1 MVKRMSKLQILVV
14 DDEWNMR
21 NLLRIYL
28 IKEGFEVKEA
38 SSGTEALAMID
49 KQEFDLVL
57 LDVMMPDTDGWQVL
71 KAIRTKSNVAVLMLT
86 ARSETKDK
94 VYGLRIGA
102 DDYLTK
108 PFEPEELIARVFSL
122 IRRSGITQSSV
133 EQEQML
139 DFPDFRIMPDAREI
153 YIHDQSVDFTPKEFD
168 LMVALAKNQNRVY
181 SREDLVNLIW
191 GYDYDGDY
199 RSVDTHVKN
208 IREKLQR
215 AGLAYNPIQTVWGV
229 GYKFNADGADHAKK

>member
-1 MVKRMSKLQILVV
+1 MVNRMSKLQILVV

-28 IKEGFEVKEA
+28 IKEGFEIKEA
-38 SSGTEALAMID
+38 SNGMEALAMID
-49 KQEFDLVL
+49 KHEFDLVL
-57 LDVMMPDTDGWQVL
+57 LDVMMPDMDGWQVL
-71 KAIRTKSNVAVLMLT
+71 KAIRAKSNVAVLMLT

-94 VYGLRIGA
+94 VYGLGIGA

-122 IRRSGITQSSV
+122 IRRSVITQSSV
-133 EQEQML
+133 VQEQTL
-139 DFPDFRIMPDAREI
+139 DFSDFRIMPDAREI

-168 LMVALAKNQNRVY
+168 LIVTLAGNQHRVY

>member
-1 MVKRMSKLQILVV
+1 MSKLQILVV

-38 SSGTEALAMID
+38 SSGMEALTMID
-49 KQEFDLVL
+49 KHEFDLVL
-57 LDVMMPDTDGWQVL
+57 LDVMMPDMDGWQVL
-71 KAIRTKSNVAVLMLT
+71 KAIRAKDNVAVLMLT

-94 VYGLRIGA
+94 VYGLGIGA

-122 IRRSGITQSSV
+122 IRRSVITHSSV
-133 EQEQML
+133 AQEQTL

-168 LMVALAKNQNRVY
+168 LIVALAGNQHRVY

-229 GYKFNADGADHAKK
+229 GYKFNADGAGHVKK

>member
-1 MVKRMSKLQILVV
+1 MVSRMSKLQILVV

-28 IKEGFEVKEA
+28 MKEGFEVKEA
-38 SSGTEALAMID
+38 SSGMEALTMID
-49 KQEFDLVL
+49 QHEFDLVL
-57 LDVMMPDTDGWQVL
+57 LDVMMPDMDGWQVL
-71 KAIRTKSNVAVLMLT
+71 KVIRAKSNVGVLMLT

-94 VYGLRIGA
+94 VYGLGMGA

-122 IRRSGITQSSV
+122 IRRSVITQSSV
-133 EQEQML
+133 AQEQTL
-139 DFPDFRIMPDAREI
+139 DFPDFRILPDAREI

-168 LMVALAKNQNRVY
+168 LMVVLAGNQHRVY

-215 AGLAYNPIQTVWGV
+215 AGLVYNPIQTVWGV
-229 GYKFNADGADHAKK
+229 GYKFNADGANHAEK

>member
-1 MVKRMSKLQILVV
+1 MSKLQILVV

-28 IKEGFEVKEA
+28 MKEGFEVKEA
-38 SSGTEALAMID
+38 SSGMEALTMID
-49 KQEFDLVL
+49 QHEFDLVL
-57 LDVMMPDTDGWQVL
+57 LDVMMPDMDGWQVL
-71 KAIRTKSNVAVLMLT
+71 KVIRAKSNVGVLMLT

-94 VYGLRIGA
+94 VYGLGMGA

-122 IRRSGITQSSV
+122 IRRSVITQSSV
-133 EQEQML
+133 AQEQTL
-139 DFPDFRIMPDAREI
+139 DFPDFRILPDAREI

-168 LMVALAKNQNRVY
+168 LMVVLAGNQHRVY

-215 AGLAYNPIQTVWGV
+215 AGLVYNPIQTVWGV
-229 GYKFNADGADHAKK
+229 GYKFNADGANHAKK

>member
-1 MVKRMSKLQILVV
+1 MVRLMSKLQVLVV

-28 IKEGFEVKEA
+28 TKEGFEVKEA
-38 SSGTEALAMID
+38 SSGHEALSMIE
-49 KQEFDLVL
+49 KHTVDLVV
-57 LDVMMPDTDGWQVL
+57 LDVMMPDMDGWQVC
-71 KAIRTKSNVAVLMLT
+71 KEIRKQDNVAILMLT

-94 VYGLRIGA
+94 VYGLGIGA

-122 IRRSGITQSSV
+122 IRRSVIAQSSAQ
-133 EQEQML
+133 QEQVM
-139 DFPDFRIMPDAREI
+139 DFPDFRILPDAREV
-153 YIHDQSVDFTPKEFD
+153 YIHNQLVEFTPKEFD
-168 LMVALAKNQNRVY
+168 LIIALAGNQHRVY

-208 IREKLQR
+208 IREKLQK
-215 AGLAYNPIQTVWGV
+215 AGLSYSPIQTVWGV
-229 GYKFNADGADHAKK
+229 GYKFNAAGAVHDKK